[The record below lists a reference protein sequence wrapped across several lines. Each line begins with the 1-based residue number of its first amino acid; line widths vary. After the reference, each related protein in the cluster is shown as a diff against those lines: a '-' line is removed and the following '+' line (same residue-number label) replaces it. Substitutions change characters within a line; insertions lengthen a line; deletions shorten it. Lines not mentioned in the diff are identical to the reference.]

1 MELVGQILSIVSFI
15 VTFILYQMKERRTL
29 LIMQT
34 AQVVV
39 VAAAYF
45 CLGAY
50 AGMALNL
57 LAIVR
62 NLIYYRKDIF
72 KGRAWPII
80 LSALM
85 LIVGVLTATSPWSA
99 MVIVGM
105 VINTYCLS
113 FENPQ
118 HFRISIFVTSPMVLV
133 YNIFVFSIG
142 GILMESI
149 SVISAVIG
157 FLRFRRK
164 PQA

>member
-1 MELVGQILSIVSFI
+1 MELVGQILSIASFI

-72 KGRAWPII
+72 KGRAWPIV
-80 LSALM
+80 LSVLM
-85 LIVGVLTATSPWSA
+85 LVVGVLTATSPWSV

-142 GILMESI
+142 GILMESV
-149 SVISAVIG
+149 SVISSVIG
-157 FLRFRRK
+157 YLRFRKK
-164 PQA
+164 P